1 MKLYRCNTCGNIVAV
16 VNDGGVIPNCCG
28 APMEL
33 LEPNVTDGTKEK
45 HVPVV
50 ERKDN
55 CITVQVGEL
64 LHPMEDSHFIKW
76 IVLETDKNK
85 YLRTLKPGDEPRTK
99 FFILENEVPKTV
111 YEYCNIHSLWVKEI

>member
-1 MKLYRCNTCGNIVAV
+1 MKYYQCRKCGNVMV
-16 VNDGGVIPNCCG
+16 LLEDSGVIPVCCG
-28 APMEL
+28 STMEEL
-33 LEPNVTDGTKEK
+33 IPQSTDGPKEK

-111 YEYCNIHSLWVKEI
+111 YEYCNIHSLWVKDI